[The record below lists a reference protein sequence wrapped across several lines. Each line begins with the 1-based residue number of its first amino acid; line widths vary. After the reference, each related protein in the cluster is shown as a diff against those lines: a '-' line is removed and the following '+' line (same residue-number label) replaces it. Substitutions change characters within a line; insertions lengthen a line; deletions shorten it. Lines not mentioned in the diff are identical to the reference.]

1 MSTVVAAL
9 RTDRVLAVVRGQRIA
24 DAADLCAA
32 LVAGGIRTIELT
44 FTIPDAVRHV
54 RRAAEASEATGALL
68 GVGTVM
74 TGEQA
79 RAAADAGARFLVTPA
94 IGPAV
99 ADVAVERG
107 LPVFFGAF
115 TPTEVAQAM
124 DLGAPAVKIFPAG
137 VLGPRYLKD
146 LHGPFPEVD
155 LLPSGGIDEK
165 NAAAFL
171 SAGALAVCA
180 GTSVVPPSAVAAG
193 AWNEI
198 TDRAARFVSAL
209 S

>member
-94 IGPAV
+94 IRPAV
-99 ADVAVERG
+99 ADVAGGRG
-107 LPVFFGAF
+107 
-115 TPTEVAQAM
+115 
-124 DLGAPAVKIFPAG
+124 
-137 VLGPRYLKD
+137 
-146 LHGPFPEVD
+146 
-155 LLPSGGIDEK
+155 
-165 NAAAFL
+165 
-171 SAGALAVCA
+171 
-180 GTSVVPPSAVAAG
+180 
-193 AWNEI
+193 
-198 TDRAARFVSAL
+198 
-209 S
+209 